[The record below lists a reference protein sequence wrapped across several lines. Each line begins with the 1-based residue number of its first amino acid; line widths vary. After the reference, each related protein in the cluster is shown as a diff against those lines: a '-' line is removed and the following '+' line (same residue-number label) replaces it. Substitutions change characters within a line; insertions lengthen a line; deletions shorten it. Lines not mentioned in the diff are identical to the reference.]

1 MIIKLKQRFTDF
13 VSDCVEQD
21 VHEHSVGLGR
31 DAVLDLDDLKKLKI
45 KYFQN
50 NVKLLITSWAY
61 PCVASVPQAP
71 RIFIFSSLSLF
82 LSLAPMFWQPCYP
95 LNLATLPPEA

>member
-1 MIIKLKQRFTDF
+1 MIKLKQRFTNFVLIIIKLKQRFTDF

-31 DAVLDLDDLKKLKI
+31 DTVLDLDDLKKLKI

-50 NVKLLITSWAY
+50 NVKFFIIT
-61 PCVASVPQAP
+61 
-71 RIFIFSSLSLF
+71 
-82 LSLAPMFWQPCYP
+82 
-95 LNLATLPPEA
+95 